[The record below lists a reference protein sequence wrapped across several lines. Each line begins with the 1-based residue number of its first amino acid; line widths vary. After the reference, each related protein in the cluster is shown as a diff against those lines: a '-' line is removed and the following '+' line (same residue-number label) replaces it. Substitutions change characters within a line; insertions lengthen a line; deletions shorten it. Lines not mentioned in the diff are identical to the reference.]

1 MQAKRQTPLWL
12 FGALLA
18 WSVTSVPLQGGE
30 APSGLE
36 FRVKAAYLFNFLSFV
51 DYPDAALS
59 SGSGRT
65 ICVLGDDPIRPAL
78 DEAARVRTARA
89 YPVRVRRITSAAQA
103 PGCHVLF
110 LALADRR
117 QMREIVEP
125 LQTSPILTV
134 SEHPEFLAFGGMV
147 LLYIEAGRVQ
157 FEIDAAAA
165 KRSGLHISSKLLV
178 LSRSAR

>member
-1 MQAKRQTPLWL
+1 MEAKRQTPLWL

-18 WSVTSVPLQGGE
+18 WSVTSAPLQ
-30 APSGLE
+30 AADATNDLE

-51 DYPDAALS
+51 DYPETALS
-59 SGSGRT
+59 PASGRT
-65 ICVLGDDPIRPAL
+65 ICVLGDDPIRSAL

-89 YPVRVRRITSAAQA
+89 YPVRVRRITAAAQA

-125 LQTSPILTV
+125 LHTSPILTV
-134 SEHPEFLAFGGMV
+134 SEHPEFLNLGGTV
-147 LLYIEAGRVQ
+147 LLYIEAGRLQ

-165 KRSGLHISSKLLV
+165 KRAGLHISSKLLV